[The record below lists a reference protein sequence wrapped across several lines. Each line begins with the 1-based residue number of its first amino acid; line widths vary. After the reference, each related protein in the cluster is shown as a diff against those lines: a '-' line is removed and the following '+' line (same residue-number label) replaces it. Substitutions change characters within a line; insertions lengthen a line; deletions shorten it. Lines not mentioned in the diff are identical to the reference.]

1 MCRSHTMTPDTNENL
16 NRFEYQYRRFGG
28 CWLMAVATKEDNS
41 FDMPSS
47 FDSAFKFTNVVIRDA
62 YQIDSSDPAR
72 VALRPDD
79 APYIP
84 DDRTEDAPVLKALEQ
99 MKAIIPNK

>member
-28 CWLMAVATKEDNS
+28 CWLMAIAIKEDNS

-47 FDSAFKFTNVVIRDA
+47 FDSAYKFTHVEIRDA
-62 YQIDSSDPAR
+62 YQIDLSDPAR

-79 APYIP
+79 EPFIP
-84 DDRTEDAPVLKALEQ
+84 DNLTGDAPVLKVLEEL
-99 MKAIIPNK
+99 KNIKRNK